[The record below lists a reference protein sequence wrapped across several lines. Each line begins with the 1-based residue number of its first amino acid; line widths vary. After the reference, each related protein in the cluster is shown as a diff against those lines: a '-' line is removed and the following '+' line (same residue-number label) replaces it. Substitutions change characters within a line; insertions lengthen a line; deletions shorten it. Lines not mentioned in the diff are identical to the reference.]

1 MKIDLDSMSMKD
13 LRDLHQQVTKAMS
26 GFEERKRMAAL
37 AALEDKARELG
48 FSLPELLSGST
59 SKKRRPAKAKF
70 ANPANPAQTWTGRG
84 RKPRWIEAALSSGKS
99 LDDML
104 I

>member
-1 MKIDLDSMSMKD
+1 
-13 LRDLHQQVTKAMS
+13 
-26 GFEERKRMAAL
+26 MAAL
-37 AALEDKARELG
+37 AALEDKARELA
-48 FSLPELLSGST
+48 FSLPELRSGST